1 MEDEKVQK
9 RKFPWKLIVGMI
21 LSVWL
26 LRTFCAES
34 FRIPA
39 HQMENAL
46 LEGDHLWV
54 RKGSYGF
61 RLPQTPL
68 SLPFCYDTIPGTK
81 IRSYLSLGIPEIN
94 FFKKFPERNDIV
106 VFNIPSSEK
115 GKCVPTD
122 RKKITIARCVGFPGD
137 TVSLQN
143 GVLRI
148 NGNIVSQSPR
158 AVDAYFC
165 SDSTKNII
173 DSLLLKLKV
182 DKPVSEKIGDK
193 CLYFLSRYDYFRIKS
208 LLSSPDLLKGVYLDR
223 NNFEITLPKFGKATP
238 INPGNASFIAHL
250 INTYERERVQ
260 VNNGKIYDKGQ
271 EIFSYRFSQPYY
283 WVLADNRE
291 MGTDSR
297 RFGALPHSHLIGKG
311 SRVWLSFDT
320 EKPFYRALRSDRI
333 FKVF

>member
-1 MEDEKVQK
+1 MEDEERQRK
-9 RKFPWKLIVGMI
+9 KFPWKLIVVII

-39 HQMENAL
+39 NQMENSL

-54 RKGSYGF
+54 WKGSYGI
-61 RLPQTPL
+61 RLPQTPF
-68 SLPFCYDTIPGTK
+68 SLPFCHDTIPGTK
-81 IRSYLSLGIPEIN
+81 VCSYFSLGIPEMS
-94 FFKKFPERNDIV
+94 FFRKIPARNDII
-106 VFNIPSSEK
+106 VFNIPSLEK
-115 GKCVPTD
+115 TGNIPVD
-122 RKKITIARCVGFPGD
+122 RKKFTVARCVGFPGD

-165 SDSTKNII
+165 PDSVKSVI
-173 DSLLLKLKV
+173 DSLLLQLRV
-182 DKPVSEKIGDK
+182 DRSVSEKIGDK
-193 CLYFLSRYDYFRIKS
+193 NLYFLSRYDYFRIKS
-208 LLSSPDLLKGVYLDR
+208 LLPSPEMLKGVYLDR
-223 NNFEITLPKFGKATP
+223 NNSEIILPQFGKSTAV
-238 INPGNASFIAHL
+238 NVENAAFLAHL
-250 INTYERERVQ
+250 MNAYEGKDVTVRE
-260 VNNGKIYDKGQ
+260 GKIYDKGE
-271 EIFSYRFSQPYY
+271 EIFSFRFSQPYY

-311 SRVWLSFDT
+311 NRVWLSFDP
-320 EKPFYRALRSDRI
+320 EKPFYRAFRPDRI